1 LYLAEEASE
10 ATADRFVAGF
20 YEACQQLLL
29 FPLACPERRQLAA
42 DLRVLFHAS
51 YAVYYRPDDQV
62 VTIIRV
68 LHGAR
73 DLGAI
78 ADRGGFDH

>member
-1 LYLAEEASE
+1 
-10 ATADRFVAGF
+10 
-20 YEACQQLLL
+20 
-29 FPLACPERRQLAA
+29 
-42 DLRVLFHAS
+42 VLFHAS

-78 ADRGGFDH
+78 ADQGGFDH